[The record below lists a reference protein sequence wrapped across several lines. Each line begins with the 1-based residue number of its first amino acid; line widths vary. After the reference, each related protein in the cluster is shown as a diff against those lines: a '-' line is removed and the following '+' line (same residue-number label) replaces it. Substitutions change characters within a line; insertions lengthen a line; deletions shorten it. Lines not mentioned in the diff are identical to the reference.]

1 MTTTTLTHRF
11 EAVQG
16 NVLHWFTSKVDTL
29 NKVAAKIGNGG
40 FTVTIEAL
48 PVKSYTEQQERLDHW
63 RFEYGGQGKPPWVGP
78 TYNVTVTGTLPV
90 IPGGWTVVAAVD
102 HFAQEDGTYRNVV
115 RSFEEGAVTD
125 WMDATPD
132 CAHCGRNVTRK
143 YTVIIKDTDGNL
155 IQVGKSC
162 LVDYVGHNDI
172 DQLMNL
178 ATCWGDL
185 FAGADQDE
193 EDDEYYSSSK
203 GAGYPTVYSVAL
215 ALAAT
220 KAFGYHKA
228 GSEVPTRLT
237 VAILL
242 QRRTRANEH
251 IQKLAAAAV
260 EDLGG
265 WDVVTANAEA
275 AIAWAAGYEG
285 HNDYLTN
292 LRTVVTAASGGAEF
306 TDRKHIG
313 LLVSLAPAW
322 NREQEWK
329 VERKVKDDAEAAR
342 KADAEDAPQGRV
354 EVEGV
359 IVGLKTYENDF
370 GTTEKMTVLAD
381 GGYKVWVSVPKALEA
396 QYGNYED
403 HGHYDLLTFGA
414 TVGDRVRF
422 TATFEQAKDDS
433 TFAFGKRPAS
443 ATFVERAEAVVK
455 ETEAFMAA
463 RAEQDAVTA

>member
-1 MTTTTLTHRF
+1 MTATVTHRF

-16 NVLHWFTSKVDTL
+16 NVLRWFTSKVDTL

-40 FTVTIEAL
+40 FTVTVEAL
-48 PVKSYTEQQERLDHW
+48 PVKSYTEQQERLDRW
-63 RFEYGGQGKPPWVGP
+63 RFEYGGRGTPPWVGP

-102 HFAQEDGTYRNVV
+102 HFTQEDGTYRNVV

-125 WMDATPD
+125 WMSASPD
-132 CAHCGRNVTRK
+132 CAHCGRNAARK
-143 YTVIIKDTDGNL
+143 YTVVVKNEDGHVE
-155 IQVGKSC
+155 QVGKSC

-185 FAGADQDE
+185 FAGADEDE

-203 GAGYPTVYSVAL
+203 GTGYPTVYSVAL

-220 KAFGYHKA
+220 KAFGYQKA
-228 GSEVPTRLT
+228 GSDNPTRFT
-237 VAILL
+237 VDRLL
-242 QRRTRANEH
+242 QRRDRSNEA

-265 WDVVTANAEA
+265 WGVVTADAEA

-285 HNDYLTN
+285 YNDYLTN

-306 TDRKHIG
+306 TSPKHIG
-313 LLVSLAPAW
+313 LLVSLAPTW
-322 NREQEWK
+322 NREQERK
-329 VERKVKDDAEAAR
+329 VERKVRDDAEAAR
-342 KADAEDAPQGRV
+342 RADAEDAPQGRV

-359 IVGLKTYENDF
+359 IVGLKTNESDF
-370 GTTEKMTVLAD
+370 GATEKMTVLAD

-396 QYGNYED
+396 VYGNYSE
-403 HGHYDLLTFGA
+403 HGHYDLLTMGA

-422 TATFEQAKDDS
+422 TATFEQAEGDS

-455 ETEAFMAA
+455 ETEAFMAV
-463 RAEQDAVTA
+463 RAEQDKVTA

>member
-1 MTTTTLTHRF
+1 MPVITHRF

-16 NVLHWFTSKVDTL
+16 NVLGWFTSKVDTL

-40 FTVTIEAL
+40 FTLTIEAL
-48 PVKSYTEQQERLDHW
+48 PLMSLVEQHERMERWMMTSIEDPG
-63 RFEYGGQGKPPWVGP
+63 RRPPWVGP
-78 TYNVTVTGTLPV
+78 TFNLTVSGTLPV
-90 IPGGWTVVAAVD
+90 VPGGWTVVAAVD

-125 WMDATPD
+125 WMDAAPD
-132 CAHCGRNVTRK
+132 CAHCGRSVARK
-143 YTVIIKDTDGNL
+143 YTVVIKDADGNL
-155 IQVGKSC
+155 VQVGKSC

-178 ATCWGDL
+178 ATYWGDL
-185 FAGADQDE
+185 FTVGRDE
-193 EDDEYYSSSK
+193 EDDEYYSSKSL
-203 GAGYPTVYSVAL
+203 GYPTVYSVVL

-220 KAFGYHKA
+220 KAFGYGKA
-228 GSEVPTRLT
+228 DSEKPTREVVT
-237 VAILL
+237 SLL
-242 QRRTRANEH
+242 QPPHKETKEAH
-251 IQKLAAAAV
+251 AAAKQAI

-265 WDVVTANAEA
+265 HEVVEADAKA

-292 LRTVVTAASGGAEF
+292 LRTIVTAASGGAEF
-306 TDRKHIG
+306 TSPKHIG
-313 LLVSLAPAW
+313 LLVSLAPTW
-322 NREQEWK
+322 NREQERK
-329 VERKVKDDAEAAR
+329 VERKVRDDAEAAR
-342 KADAEDAPQGRV
+342 RADAEDAPQERV

-359 IVGLKTYENDF
+359 IVGLKTYHSDF
-370 GTTEKMTVLAD
+370 GATEKMTVLAD

-396 QYGNYED
+396 QYDEH
-403 HGHYDLLTFGA
+403 HGLYSLSTLGA

-422 TATFEQAKDDS
+422 TATFEQAEGDS

-455 ETEAFMAA
+455 ETEAFMAV
-463 RAEQDAVTA
+463 RAEQDAVSA